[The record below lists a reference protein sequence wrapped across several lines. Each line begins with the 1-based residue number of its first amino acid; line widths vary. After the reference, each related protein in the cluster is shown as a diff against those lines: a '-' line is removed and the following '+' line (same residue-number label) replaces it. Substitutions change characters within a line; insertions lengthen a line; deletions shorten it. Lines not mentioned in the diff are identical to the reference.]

1 MAIICVVMKDQE
13 EYVYQDT
20 LDLLEYG
27 LGDFSKV
34 KISEDKTYY
43 EDMLKRE
50 NPIFK
55 NCVISEFNANSLYVI
70 LPKEISVTDLN
81 IKFDYGGGERVTT
94 QYFFENH
101 LVGQLEFMVQ
111 GIQAESDNLENEV
124 KSQVFENTENKSLF
138 LNVAILYWQ
147 L

>member
-1 MAIICVVMKDQE
+1 MRLQ
-13 EYVYQDT
+13 
-20 LDLLEYG
+20 
-27 LGDFSKV
+27 
-34 KISEDKTYY
+34 
-43 EDMLKRE
+43 
-50 NPIFK
+50 
-55 NCVISEFNANSLYVI
+55 
-70 LPKEISVTDLN
+70 EISVTDLN

-138 LNVAILYWQ
+138 FKCSYIILAIIVGIFAVGVILKVSIEKHRSKNRLDSRWKRKNIRRKRR
-147 L
+147 